1 MTFLRDIDGFFAR
14 YLPPVT
20 RRLLLLLVG
29 VHVVL
34 LVLEPFRV
42 AESVRDFLVLSPKHI
57 FPGIRLWEL
66 ITYGFLHASFGHLF
80 MNGLGLFF
88 FGGPVEDRLGPRRYL
103 TMLLLAIAAAGLMHT
118 FIHFGR
124 GYPRLVG
131 FSAANFA
138 ILMGCLI
145 YVPNAIVHFNFLI
158 PIRMKWLVIG
168 YLVLEV
174 FGLFGRGTMGISHLG
189 HVTGA
194 LVGLAFILGP
204 RWRGGGPGGRGGG
217 RRRGRV
223 VRSRRLSMGHPGRS
237 ERASELYDDP
247 HWRLDQ

>member
-1 MTFLRDIDGFFAR
+1 MTLLRDIDGFLAR

-20 RRLLLLLVG
+20 RRLLFLLVAIHLLLG
-29 VHVVL
+29 IL
-34 LVLEPFRV
+34 GLFRFGD
-42 AESVRDFLVLSPKHI
+42 SVRNLLTLSPKNV
-57 FPGIRLWEL
+57 FADMQVWTLL
-66 ITYGFLHASFGHLF
+66 TYGLLHANLGHLF

-103 TMLLLAIAAAGLMHT
+103 AMLLLAIVAAGLMHT
-118 FIHFGR
+118 FLHFGR

-145 YVPNAIVHFNFLI
+145 YVPNAIVHLNFLF
-158 PIRMKWLVIG
+158 PIRMKWLVVG

-174 FGLFGRGTMGISHLG
+174 FGLFGRGTMGVSHLA

-194 LVGLAFILGP
+194 VVGLAFILGP
-204 RWRGGGPGGRGGG
+204 RWRGGGPRGGG
-217 RRRGRV
+217 RRRGPV